1 VTKIININT
10 GEVREGNEKPKPVF
24 CELCGTDIKTILG
37 SIQGKI
43 GQLPVAFCGVCVTGI
58 VNMLMEYQSGGN
70 KNS

>member
-1 VTKIININT
+1 MTKIINLKT
-10 GEVREGNEKPKPVF
+10 GVVRETKEPKPVF